1 MLISGIYLTF
11 LNSWGNTWADKGYF
25 KVKSADVLGATF
37 YDVFWY
43 ISDLTNEEI
52 NSFNEHMEKLKNEI
66 NDNLFD

>member
-1 MLISGIYLTF
+1 M
-11 LNSWGNTWADKGYF
+11 NSWGNTWGDKGYF

-52 NSFNEHMEKLKNEI
+52 NSFNEYMEKLKNEI
-66 NDNLFD
+66 NDNLFN